1 MLLCLIALHIQ
12 VLPFMNA
19 DFPSVFVGNTDV
31 TQITASSTKTCS
43 SGALSMASLSAVSVV
58 GLALAAVFAL

>member
-1 MLLCLIALHIQ
+1 M
-12 VLPFMNA
+12 
-19 DFPSVFVGNTDV
+19 

-58 GLALAAVFAL
+58 GLVVVAVFAL

>member
-1 MLLCLIALHIQ
+1 
-12 VLPFMNA
+12 MNV